1 MLIAERN
8 SDQSCSPASAMR
20 TPTPALARS
29 PLRASLI
36 TLVSTN
42 YNGAGFSYGMA
53 REIVV
58 AGCGIGACR
67 QHRAR
72 VLAVHA
78 NCRQHWS
85 LEQQKLRSCGWP
97 ICRVQARM
105 NFKTHRFG
113 QPLQR
118 VEGMVER
125 LSTEQRR
132 QVDALDT
139 RSQGTSPPPLQPRQ
153 PGGLLGAM
161 KTHDDFGAPLAN

>member
-1 MLIAERN
+1 
-8 SDQSCSPASAMR
+8 
-20 TPTPALARS
+20 
-29 PLRASLI
+29 
-36 TLVSTN
+36 
-42 YNGAGFSYGMA
+42 
-53 REIVV
+53 
-58 AGCGIGACR
+58 
-67 QHRAR
+67 
-72 VLAVHA
+72 
-78 NCRQHWS
+78 
-85 LEQQKLRSCGWP
+85 
-97 ICRVQARM
+97 M

-161 KTHDDFGAPLAN
+161 KTHDDFVAPLGKLASRPGWCTADSNQALHLFGI